1 MVTGASPLPAFKL
14 VLCFREAKER
24 ELWKDALSWAEKRFS
39 IVKQHDEFIAA
50 DKQAKRLELEE
61 QQKRSAEQRE
71 RLVAQLAE
79 AQRIA
84 EETRKRQ
91 EELFAAKEQLLA
103 ETDLV
108 KRAAAEEKLRI
119 LQERDELER
128 SAEEERKRILKERE
142 AFEAFEA
149 QQKAEREKLLAQ
161 QEELQRSLKPLKS
174 FHEKEGLGGFVA
186 AALKK

>member
-1 MVTGASPLPAFKL
+1 
-14 VLCFREAKER
+14 
-24 ELWKDALSWAEKRFS
+24 
-39 IVKQHDEFIAA
+39 
-50 DKQAKRLELEE
+50 
-61 QQKRSAEQRE
+61 
-71 RLVAQLAE
+71 
-79 AQRIA
+79 
-84 EETRKRQ
+84 
-91 EELFAAKEQLLA
+91 
-103 ETDLV
+103 
-108 KRAAAEEKLRI
+108 LRI

-149 QQKAEREKLLAQ
+149 QQRAEQEKLLAQ